1 MLVMILC
8 HDKPDAGPIR
18 AANRE
23 DHLRYVADAGD
34 RLKLAGPI
42 QSTDGQGPEGG
53 ARPVGS
59 LLIIEAA
66 SLEAARLFAD
76 NDPYRKAG
84 VFAEVEVRP
93 FKGVLGAW
101 LPDAG

>member
-8 HDKPDAGPIR
+8 HDKPDGGPIR
-18 AANRE
+18 AANRD
-23 DHLRYVADAGD
+23 DHLRYVAGAGD

-42 QSTDGQGPEGG
+42 QSTDGDP
-53 ARPVGS
+53 RPVGS

-84 VFAEVEVRP
+84 VFAEVEIRP

>member
-8 HDKPDAGPIR
+8 HDKPDGGPIR
-18 AANRE
+18 AANRD
-23 DHLRYVADAGD
+23 DHLRYVAGAGD

-42 QSTDGQGPEGG
+42 QSTDEDP
-53 ARPVGS
+53 RPVGS

-84 VFAEVEVRP
+84 VFADVEIRP